1 MLFDPRPID
10 ESFIASGSGWTPSRQ
25 PPAARRRPA
34 HGFLTLPTLPAE
46 VPANGKLQYGDSADT
61 LKLIRKQF
69 ETGVLAARDVQGA
82 TSAGDAFAQ
91 AMFTWLR
98 RRMPKCKRLNF
109 SFALLDQAAAR
120 EQVDQFGHDDD
131 LHAPLYLA
139 IELEQENVFEIGERA
154 DVMRRAD
161 PALLYTAI
169 HLVDQAAGRSLYVRT
184 PDDLADMF
192 ARWWWECDP
201 TMSDEEAREFL
212 SERFGGED
220 PDIERYLPSK
230 VLPVLAPDDAVPAF
244 ARRDKT
250 VRIQCLQPAQL
261 KVLLIRQ
268 RGMPRRICRALLNL
282 QAVLSRTTR
291 SRALKDSQWAEPAY
305 SATTLCM
312 WREHWVGEILGDH
325 FECLNNAGDA
335 TMYQSLIPLQSTP
348 RAIRRQFKQLADMMD
363 VIAALDRVLTII
375 SE

>member
-1 MLFDPRPID
+1 VLFDPRPSD
-10 ESFIASGSGWTPSRQ
+10 ESFVESGHGWTPSRQ

-46 VPANGKLQYGDSADT
+46 IPARGKLQYGDSADS
-61 LKLIRKQF
+61 LRLIRKQF

-82 TSAGDAFAQ
+82 ASAGDAFAQ
-91 AMFTWLR
+91 AMFAWLR
-98 RRMPKCKRLNF
+98 RRTPKCKRLNF
-109 SFALLDQAAAR
+109 SFALLDLAAAR
-120 EQVDQFGHDDD
+120 EQVDQFGWDEE

-139 IELEQENVFEIGERA
+139 IELDEETVFEIGQRA
-154 DVMRRAD
+154 EVMRRAD

-169 HLVDQAAGRSLYVRT
+169 HLVNEAAGRSLFVRT
-184 PDDLADMF
+184 PDELADMF

-212 SERFGGED
+212 AERFGDDSCE
-220 PDIERYLPSK
+220 IERYLPSR

-250 VRIQCLQPAQL
+250 VRIDCLRAPQL
-261 KVLLIRQ
+261 EALAGRK
-268 RGMPRRICRALLNL
+268 RGLPRRICLALRDL
-282 QAVLSRTTR
+282 QAVLARTRR
-291 SRALKDSQWAEPAY
+291 SRALNHAQWAEPAY
-305 SATTLCM
+305 SAATLCM
-312 WREHWVGEILGDH
+312 WREHWVGQILDDH
-325 FECLNNAGDA
+325 FDSLNCGGEA
-335 TMYQSLIPLQSTP
+335 TMYQSLIPLADTP

-363 VIAALDRVLTII
+363 VIAALDRVLTLI